1 MGGSL
6 SQHRKSSFSSPRKKS
21 SISDSEGNFETP
33 EAESP
38 GLLNDLTQLDSSA
51 HTEWSHLILPPP
63 DCLPFFLTRD
73 VGQLTP
79 RLVLDRN
86 SNQDVYPASLQ
97 EVQDALNNLNSSS
110 PSLSGAGLDQNLNL
124 RLISRPGEGD
134 GLSPSPLPQPRALR
148 PASLPVHNFPDPA
161 EVDDLSPITYDPNG
175 NMNSDPNSLTPEL
188 DRPDSDRQSP
198 RMSTDI
204 MKSCKVKK
212 LDNQTPLQN
221 TSGEDND
228 HRKGHAT
235 DEEKLASTTGL
246 RADRDH
252 NEPELNVSARPESDC
267 CSMTPIPPQY
277 EDPCQLKNAQ
287 LGRSNTQKKTGSEV
301 LDSICISEEE
311 KMAVLTLI
319 REEIITKETE
329 ASDWRRKYEDSRQE
343 VMEMRKIVAEYEKTI
358 AQMIEDEQRKTM
370 SAQKSLQAVTM
381 EKELALA
388 DLNSVERSLSDMF
401 RRYENMKSTLDGFK
415 KNEEVL
421 KKCAQEYLARVKQE
435 EQRYQTLK
443 LHAEEKLD
451 KANQDIAQVRSKASS
466 ESVALTASLRKEQMR
481 VDSLERALQQ
491 KAEEIEEL
499 TKICDELIAKM
510 GRTD

>member
-6 SQHRKSSFSSPRKKS
+6 SQHRKSSFSSSRKKS

-38 GLLNDLTQLDSSA
+38 GLLNDLTQLDNSA
-51 HTEWSHLILPPP
+51 HTV
-63 DCLPFFLTRD
+63 LTRD

-86 SNQDVYPASLQ
+86 SNQDVYPTSLQ

-110 PSLSGAGLDQNLNL
+110 PSLSGAGLHQNLNL
-124 RLISRPGEGD
+124 RLSSRPGGD
-134 GLSPSPLPQPRALR
+134 GLSPSPLPQARALR

-161 EVDDLSPITYDPNG
+161 EVDDISPITYDPNG

-188 DRPDSDRQSP
+188 DRQSP
-198 RMSTDI
+198 RMSMDI
-204 MKSCKVKK
+204 TNSCKVKK
-212 LDNQTPLQN
+212 LDNQTLLQN

-246 RADRDH
+246 GADGDH
-252 NEPELNVSARPESDC
+252 NELNVSARPEESDC
-267 CSMTPIPPQY
+267 CSMY
-277 EDPCQLKNAQ
+277 EDPCQLKNAK
-287 LGRSNTQKKTGSEV
+287 LGGSNTQKTGSEV
-301 LDSICISEEE
+301 LDAICISEEE

-358 AQMIEDEQRKTM
+358 AQMIEDEQRNTL
-370 SAQKSLQAVTM
+370 SAEKSLQAVTM

>member
-1 MGGSL
+1 MSWGSL
-6 SQHRKSSFSSPRKKS
+6 LSPVQWAKWTWSAVRGGGEDEGEEGAPGTNDGEN
-21 SISDSEGNFETP
+21 SDSEGNFETP

-38 GLLNDLTQLDSSA
+38 GLLNDLTQLDNSA
-51 HTEWSHLILPPP
+51 HTV
-63 DCLPFFLTRD
+63 LTRD

-86 SNQDVYPASLQ
+86 SNQDVYPTSLQ

-110 PSLSGAGLDQNLNL
+110 PLSGAGLDQNLNL

-161 EVDDLSPITYDPNG
+161 EVDDISPITYDPNG
-175 NMNSDPNSLTPEL
+175 NMNSDPKSLTPEL

-204 MKSCKVKK
+204 TNSCKVKK

-246 RADRDH
+246 GADGDH
-252 NEPELNVSARPESDC
+252 NELNVSSRPEESDC
-267 CSMTPIPPQY
+267 CSMY
-277 EDPCQLKNAQ
+277 EDPCQLKNAK
-287 LGRSNTQKKTGSEV
+287 LGGSNTQKKTGSEV
-301 LDSICISEEE
+301 LDAICISEEE

-329 ASDWRRKYEDSRQE
+329 ASDWMRKYEDSRQE

-358 AQMIEDEQRKTM
+358 AQMIEDEQRNTL

>member
-1 MGGSL
+1 MDLVSCAGGEEDEGEEGA
-6 SQHRKSSFSSPRKKS
+6 PGTNDGEN
-21 SISDSEGNFETP
+21 SDSEGNFETP

-38 GLLNDLTQLDSSA
+38 GLLNDLTQLDNSA
-51 HTEWSHLILPPP
+51 HTV
-63 DCLPFFLTRD
+63 LTRD

-86 SNQDVYPASLQ
+86 SNQDVYPTSLQ

-134 GLSPSPLPQPRALR
+134 GLSPSPLPQPRTLR

-161 EVDDLSPITYDPNG
+161 EVDDISPINYDPNG
-175 NMNSDPNSLTPEL
+175 NMNSDPKSLTPEL

-198 RMSTDI
+198 KMSMDI
-204 MKSCKVKK
+204 TNSCKVKK

-246 RADRDH
+246 GADGDH
-252 NEPELNVSARPESDC
+252 NELNVSARPEESDC
-267 CSMTPIPPQY
+267 CSMY
-277 EDPCQLKNAQ
+277 EDTCQLKNAK
-287 LGRSNTQKKTGSEV
+287 LGGSNTQKKTGSEI
-301 LDSICISEEE
+301 LDAICISEEE

-358 AQMIEDEQRKTM
+358 AQMIEDEQRNTL